1 MIILKSNNPG
11 KIISVFILLLSL
23 LLIKTGFA
31 QATGSI
37 SGIIEPKEK
46 VVSIHALVRATGPF
60 NKDSKKNRHKADFDK
75 TTGGFSIENIPSGTY
90 DVSVITH
97 DLVIEGVNLRVEGNG
112 VPLSL
117 FEKRSIRKKIEEEKD
132 FYDSKKVIMFQG
144 NIYIAKVLVEKYR
157 SRKTSMGKNFAFRR
171 FDIYTFKNFDED
183 WKPIKNADFVLREVI
198 DKSKPDQKIKR
209 IFAPQLGGIVVKL
222 EKNTPIPAYHIPK

>member
-1 MIILKSNNPG
+1 MIILKRNNPC
-11 KIISVFILLLSL
+11 KIIPVFILLSSL
-23 LLIKTGFA
+23 LIRTSFA

-37 SGIIEPKEK
+37 SGTIEPKEK
-46 VVSIHALVRATGPF
+46 IVSIYALVRATGPF
-60 NKDSKKNRHKADFDK
+60 NKDGKKNRYKADFDK
-75 TTGGFSIENIPSGTY
+75 TTGGFFIKNMPSGTY
-90 DVSVITH
+90 DISVITH
-97 DLVIEGVNLRVEGNG
+97 DGVIEGVNLRVAGNG

-117 FEKRSIRKKIEEEKD
+117 FEKKAISKKIEEEKD
-132 FYDSKKVIMFQG
+132 FFDSKKTIMFRG

-198 DKSKPDQKIKR
+198 DKSKPNQNIKR
-209 IFAPQLGGIVVKL
+209 VFAPQLGGIVVKSG
-222 EKNTPIPAYHIPK
+222 KNTTIPIYHIPK